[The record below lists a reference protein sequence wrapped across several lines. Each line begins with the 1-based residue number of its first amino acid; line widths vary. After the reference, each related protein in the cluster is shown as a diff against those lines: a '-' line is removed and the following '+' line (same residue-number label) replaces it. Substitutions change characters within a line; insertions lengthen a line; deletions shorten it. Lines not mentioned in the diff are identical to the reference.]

1 MITHIHHNEQTFTID
16 LLCPLDIS
24 ISMHPEGPRAW
35 YAEKMRIAP
44 VLNKHFTGSVIL
56 GGNVNFNDIF
66 FNPHAHG
73 THTETVGHIARE
85 LVSIENALPR
95 YWWISKLISITP
107 EKSASNTGSMGTGDS
122 IITLQQVQRAIG
134 DTAPEAV
141 IIRTLPNT
149 LEKHTRQY
157 SNTNF
162 TYMHP
167 DAAQWLA
174 ARGVQHLL
182 VDMPSIDREED
193 EGELLAHHAFWNY
206 PYQPR
211 MEATI
216 TEMIFADNAILDGV
230 YLLNLQVSS
239 FRNDAAP
246 SRPVL
251 YKILT
256 PENGENTVSP

>member
-1 MITHIHHNEQTFTID
+1 MMIARID
-16 LLCPLDIS
+16 LNNTTFNIDLSKPLDIS
-24 ISMHPEGPRAW
+24 IPMHAQGPRAW
-35 YAEKMRIAP
+35 YAAPMRISP
-44 VLNKHFTGSVIL
+44 VLNQYFTGSIAL

-73 THTETVGHIARE
+73 THTETLGHISRE
-85 LVSIENALPR
+85 LVSIENALTR
-95 YWWISKLISITP
+95 FWWLASLITLKP
-107 EKSASNTGSMGTGDS
+107 YLCDNSNDIVHAGDS
-122 IITLQQVQRAIG
+122 IITLEQLQQALGNHV
-134 DTAPEAV
+134 PEAL

-149 LEKHTRQY
+149 VEKKSRQY

-174 ARGVQHLL
+174 QQGVQHLL

-193 EGELLAHHAFWNY
+193 QGKLLAHRAFWNY
-206 PYQPR
+206 PSEPR
-211 MEATI
+211 LQATI
-216 TEMIFADNAILDGV
+216 TEMIYADQSIDDGH
-230 YLLNLQVSS
+230 YMLNLQVAS

-251 YKILT
+251 YKLLK
-256 PENGENTVSP
+256 N

>member
-1 MITHIHHNEQTFTID
+1 MITHIEHQGHTFTID
-16 LLCPLDIS
+16 LSKPIDLS
-24 ISMHPEGPRAW
+24 IAMHAEGPRAW
-35 YAEKMRIAP
+35 YAGNMRIAP
-44 VLNKHFTGSVIL
+44 VINRYFTGSVAL
-56 GGNVNFNDIF
+56 GGNVNFNDVF

-73 THTETVGHIARE
+73 THTETVGHITRE
-85 LVSIENALPR
+85 LVSIERALSR
-95 YWWISKLISITP
+95 YWWLAHVITIKPAISSTTNEIEQK
-107 EKSASNTGSMGTGDS
+107 GDS
-122 IITLQQVQRAIG
+122 IISLQQVQQALG
-134 DTAPEAV
+134 NSTPEAV

-149 LEKHTRQY
+149 SDKKSRVY

-174 ARGVQHLL
+174 AQGVQHLL

-193 EGELLAHHAFWNY
+193 QGKLLAHHAFWNY
-206 PYQPR
+206 PSEPR

-216 TEMIFADNAILDGV
+216 TEMVYVEDPVEDGF
-230 YLLNLQVSS
+230 YMLNLQVAS

-251 YKILT
+251 YALMK
-256 PENGENTVSP
+256 

>member
-1 MITHIHHNEQTFTID
+1 MITHIEHQGNTFTID
-16 LLCPLDIS
+16 LSKPIDLS
-24 ISMHPEGPRAW
+24 IPMHAEGPRAW
-35 YAEKMRIAP
+35 YAGKMRIAP
-44 VLNKHFTGSVIL
+44 VINQYFTGSVAL
-56 GGNVNFNDIF
+56 GGKVNFNDVF

-73 THTETVGHIARE
+73 THTETVGHITRE
-85 LVSIENALPR
+85 LVSIERALR
-95 YWWISKLISITP
+95 RFWWFAQVITITP
-107 EKSASNTGSMGTGDS
+107 AISSTTNEIEQKGDS
-122 IITLQQVQRAIG
+122 IITLHQVQQALG
-134 DTAPEAV
+134 NSTPEAV

-149 LEKHTRQY
+149 SDKKSRLY

-174 ARGVQHLL
+174 TQGVQHLL

-193 EGELLAHHAFWNY
+193 QGKLLAHHAFWNY
-206 PYQPR
+206 PSEPR

-216 TEMIFADNAILDGV
+216 TEMVYVEDPVEDGF
-230 YLLNLQVSS
+230 YMLNLQVAS

-251 YKILT
+251 YALMK
-256 PENGENTVSP
+256 